1 MDGGLGE
8 GAEVPGGSAVMA
20 AQRLAPVQ
28 PGQRAVQQ
36 RGAAHLAPCSEKTRR
51 HVGHIPLPPWQSP
64 PWGSRDVLP
73 PPPPLVLP
81 KERGKQGKL
90 HLMRNSVPLLKL
102 NFKSYKIMGGRSGPV
117 EERVLGSGPSK
128 RGASP
133 VTRI

>member
-51 HVGHIPLPPWQSP
+51 HVGHIPLAPWKSR
-64 PWGSRDVLP
+64 PWGPRDVLP
-73 PPPPLVLP
+73 PPPPLLLP
-81 KERGKQGKL
+81 KELRIRGEQAKL
-90 HLMRNSVPLLKL
+90 RLMRTPAPL
-102 NFKSYKIMGGRSGPV
+102 
-117 EERVLGSGPSK
+117 
-128 RGASP
+128 
-133 VTRI
+133 